1 MIFIT
6 VIEICGKM
14 LRITQHIL
22 YLTMIQELSK
32 ALQGLLK
39 QPGLGEIEVVFNRP
53 AENFQPTKPT
63 INLFLYDIRENLE
76 LRHNEPDIE
85 RHNGQVITR
94 RPPLF
99 VACSYLV
106 TAWVGQ
112 SQTETEILQEQ
123 TLLSQALQIFASNPT
138 IPEKVLPESLKK
150 SIPAWEVVTLLPDTQ
165 KNLSEFWSSIGNK
178 LRPSFNVTVTL
189 PMPVFAEVTS
199 SMVKT
204 ATVKFGELTTTKEG
218 KPIIKPETLQEFF
231 HIRGQVVGIDDQP
244 TREAIATLVETTLTT
259 KTDDN
264 GQFRFTDLPAGTY
277 TLRVQSGATSKDFN
291 LTVPALPNNNYNV
304 KLT

>member
-1 MIFIT
+1 MI
-6 VIEICGKM
+6 K
-14 LRITQHIL
+14 
-22 YLTMIQELSK
+22 ELSE
-32 ALQGLLK
+32 ALRNLLT
-39 QPGLGEIEVVFNRP
+39 QRNPAGIPELGEIEVLFNRP
-53 AENFQPTKPT
+53 AESFQPKKPT
-63 INLFLYDIRENLE
+63 INLFLYDLRENLD
-76 LRHNEPDIE
+76 LRRNEPEIE
-85 RHNGQVITR
+85 RRNGQVITH

-123 TLLSQALQIFASNPT
+123 DLLSRALQIFARHPT
-138 IPEKVLPESLKK
+138 IPDDVLPVPLQK
-150 SIPAWEVVTLLPDTQ
+150 SIPPWEMVTLLPDTQ

-178 LRPSFNVTVTL
+178 LRPSFNATVTL

-199 SMVKT
+199 SMVTT
-204 ATVKFGELTTTKEG
+204 ATVKFGELTTTEEG
-218 KPIIKPETLQEFF
+218 KLIIKSETLQEFF
-231 HIRGQVVGIDDQP
+231 HIRGQVVGADDKP
-244 TREAIATLVETTLTT
+244 REGSIATLIEPTLTT

-277 TLRVQSGATSKDFN
+277 TLRVQSGATSQNFN
-291 LTVPALPNNNYNV
+291 LTVPALPNSNYNV

>member
-1 MIFIT
+1 MI
-6 VIEICGKM
+6 
-14 LRITQHIL
+14 H
-22 YLTMIQELSK
+22 ELSQ
-32 ALQGLLK
+32 ALRSLLTRS
-39 QPGLGEIEVVFNRP
+39 GLGEIEVVFNRP

-63 INLFLYDIRENLE
+63 INLFLYDLRENLE
-76 LRHNEPDIE
+76 LRHNEPGIE
-85 RHNGQVITR
+85 RRSGQVITR

-123 TLLSQALQIFASNPT
+123 ALLSQALQIFARHPT
-138 IPEKVLPESLKK
+138 IPDDDLPEPFKR
-150 SIPAWEVVTLLPDTQ
+150 SIPPWEMVTLLPDTQ

-178 LRPSFNVTVTL
+178 LRPSFNATVTM

-199 SMVKT
+199 SMVTT
-204 ATVKFGELTTTKEG
+204 ATVKFGKLTTTEEG

-231 HIRGQVVGIDDQP
+231 HIRGQVVGADDKP
-244 TREAIATLVETTLTT
+244 KKEAIATLLETSLTT
-259 KTDDN
+259 QTDDN
-264 GQFRFTDLPAGTY
+264 GQFRFTDLLAGSY
-277 TLRVQSGATSKDFN
+277 TLRVQSGATSQNFN
-291 LTVPALPNNNYNV
+291 LTVPAPQNSTYNV